1 MRRLFTKGDISLTV
15 PFVTAQ
21 TDGGVVLVGGV
32 PNEVEEDNSGP
43 GSSSSGSSSLTGQTL
58 GTKNRESG
66 LGDIVLR
73 GRYYLIEEQELTPL
87 VAITG
92 RVKFPTADEG
102 RGLGTGE
109 FDEGFGVELSK
120 TLFTDW
126 IAYLDGGYTFI
137 GDPTGLDLNNQWYY
151 DLGAGYY
158 ITNNLLASVFY
169 EEFRALREGNSNPRD
184 FLFSLNLKASSAW
197 RLTTS
202 VLVGVSDG
210 APDYE
215 FTGGLS
221 YRF

>member
-1 MRRLFTKGDISLTV
+1 MRLKKTTV
-15 PFVTAQ
+15 APEVVAV
-21 TDGGVVLVGGV
+21 GV
-32 PNEVEEDNSGP
+32 EVAEAG
-43 GSSSSGSSSLTGQTL
+43 SSGSGQTL
-58 GTKNRESG
+58 GTSSTESG

-73 GRYYLIEEQELTPL
+73 GRYYLIEEQDLIPL
-87 VAITG
+87 VAVTG
-92 RVKFPTADEG
+92 RIKFPTADEG

-120 TLFTDW
+120 TLFADW
-126 IAYLDGGYTFI
+126 IAYLDGGYTLI
-137 GDPTGLDLNNQWYY
+137 GDPTGLDLNNQWYF
-151 DLGAGYY
+151 DVGAGYY
-158 ITNNLLASVFY
+158 ITDNLLASVFY

-184 FLFSLNLKASSAW
+184 FLFSLFLKATSAW